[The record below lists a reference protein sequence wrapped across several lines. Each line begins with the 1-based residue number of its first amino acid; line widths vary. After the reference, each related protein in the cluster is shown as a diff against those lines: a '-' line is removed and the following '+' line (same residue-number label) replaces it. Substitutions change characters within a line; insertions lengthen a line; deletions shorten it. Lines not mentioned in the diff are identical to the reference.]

1 VSGAGAP
8 PVPAP
13 NAGAAAADA
22 SGSAP
27 RMRALRTARLRL
39 EPQRAAHADEMFDVL
54 SDPAIYA
61 YENAPPK
68 SAPALRERY
77 VRLESRRS
85 GDGSQ
90 LWLNWVLRVPAQGL
104 IGYVQAT
111 VSAGGRA
118 SIGYELA
125 SAHWGRGY
133 AQEAV
138 GAMLDELARRYGV
151 RAVFAVLKRANGRS
165 RRLLERLGFM
175 TAAPEARGAAGVEP
189 DELLMHRCLGADGRG
204 ADAPVAAEMQP
215 PSTPETT

>member
-1 VSGAGAP
+1 MSAGVP

-13 NAGAAAADA
+13 VSGAAVAPRP
-22 SGSAP
+22 GPAP

-39 EPQRAAHADEMFDVL
+39 EPQRAAHADEMFQVL
-54 SDPAIYA
+54 SDPAIYT
-61 YENAPPK
+61 YENAPPT
-68 SAPALRERY
+68 SLQALRERY
-77 VRLESRRS
+77 GRLESRRS

-90 LWLNWVLRVPAQGL
+90 LWLNWVLRVPAHGL
-104 IGYVQAT
+104 IGYVQAS
-111 VSAGGRA
+111 VLPGGRA

-151 RAVFAVLKRANGRS
+151 RGVSAVLKRPNERS

-175 TAAPEARGAAGVEP
+175 MAPSEAHGPAGAEP
-189 DELLMHRCLGADGRG
+189 DELLMHRSLGVDGRG
-204 ADAPVAAEMQP
+204 ADGPSSAATNP
-215 PSTPETT
+215 PPAQETT

>member
-1 VSGAGAP
+1 MSAGVP

-13 NAGAAAADA
+13 ASGAAVAQRP
-22 SGSAP
+22 GPAP

-39 EPQRAAHADEMFDVL
+39 EPQRAAHADEMFQVL
-54 SDPAIYA
+54 SDPAIYT
-61 YENAPPK
+61 YENAPPA
-68 SAPALRERY
+68 SLQALRERY
-77 VRLESRRS
+77 GRLESRRS

-90 LWLNWVLRVPAQGL
+90 LWLNWVLRVPAHGL
-104 IGYVQAT
+104 IGYVQAS
-111 VSAGGRA
+111 VLPGGRA

-151 RAVFAVLKRANGRS
+151 RGVSAVLKRPNERS

-175 TAAPEARGAAGVEP
+175 MAPSEAHGPAGAEP
-189 DELLMHRCLGADGRG
+189 DELLMHRSLGLDGRG
-204 ADAPVAAEMQP
+204 ADGPSSAAMNP
-215 PSTPETT
+215 PPTRETT

>member
-1 VSGAGAP
+1 VSAGVP

-13 NAGAAAADA
+13 VSGAAVAPRP
-22 SGSAP
+22 GPAP

-39 EPQRAAHADEMFDVL
+39 EPQRAAHADEMFQVL
-54 SDPAIYA
+54 SDPAIYT
-61 YENAPPK
+61 YENAPPT
-68 SAPALRERY
+68 SLQALRERY
-77 VRLESRRS
+77 GRLESRRS

-90 LWLNWVLRVPAQGL
+90 LWLNWVLRVPAHGL
-104 IGYVQAT
+104 IGYVQAS
-111 VSAGGRA
+111 VLPGGRA

-151 RAVFAVLKRANGRS
+151 RGVSAVLKRPNERS

-175 TAAPEARGAAGVEP
+175 MAPSEAHGPAGAEP
-189 DELLMHRCLGADGRG
+189 DELLMHRSLGVDGRG
-204 ADAPVAAEMQP
+204 ADGPSSAATNP
-215 PSTPETT
+215 PPAQETT

>member
-1 VSGAGAP
+1 MSAGVP

-13 NAGAAAADA
+13 ASGAAVAPRP
-22 SGSAP
+22 GSAP

-39 EPQRAAHADEMFDVL
+39 EPQRAAHADEMFQVL
-54 SDPAIYA
+54 SDPAIYT
-61 YENAPPK
+61 YENAPPA
-68 SAPALRERY
+68 SLQALRERY
-77 VRLESRRS
+77 GRLESRRS

-90 LWLNWVLRVPAQGL
+90 LWLNWVLREPALGL
-104 IGYVQAT
+104 IGYVQAS
-111 VSAGGRA
+111 VLPGGRA

-151 RAVFAVLKRANGRS
+151 RGVSAVLKRPNERS

-175 TAAPEARGAAGVEP
+175 MAPSEAHGPAGAEP
-189 DELLMHRCLGADGRG
+189 DELLMHRSLGVDGRG
-204 ADAPVAAEMQP
+204 ADGPSSAAMNP
-215 PSTPETT
+215 PPTRETT